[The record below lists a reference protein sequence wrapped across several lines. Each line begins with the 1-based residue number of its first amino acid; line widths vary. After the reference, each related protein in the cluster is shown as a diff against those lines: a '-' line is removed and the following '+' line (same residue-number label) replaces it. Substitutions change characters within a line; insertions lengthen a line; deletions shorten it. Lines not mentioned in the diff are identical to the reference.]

1 MAWLHSQGRV
11 EVRKRLRPSCAPF
24 GLAETSL
31 RCSIVRDLPAIR
43 RVPILRRVPK
53 EVAVPFCSSQ
63 KMHVSRRGA
72 LAWLVA
78 AAGAALL
85 GIADS
90 GGAGI
95 DVGRSSVGISI
106 LGSVQR
112 RSSRIAQRA
121 ADASSNGDSEW
132 AEHLFQRAVYLS
144 PSDPHVLSCAARQA
158 WEDQGRFDRAETWLV
173 QAMALDAQHPTVAL
187 EAARFMLAVSQDNG
201 PRAEAVLR
209 AALERRG
216 GALLLGANLQRE
228 HLSLAL
234 ADAVLAQR
242 GRERDAEP
250 LYRGVIAALGSAE
263 DPGAFGRGDAATRAK
278 LRAAARAGLAE
289 SAGLGPTPDGHAPEE
304 GPPEGLD
311 ERALRTKTAAL
322 LERAAAL
329 QRVGEHAA
337 EEVALLSRAVALAP
351 ASADAH
357 AALGFAQQRAGD
369 TSAAECSY
377 DVALHLSPTHAVR
390 LPRPSRCERAR
401 PRRSLI

>member
-1 MAWLHSQGRV
+1 
-11 EVRKRLRPSCAPF
+11 
-24 GLAETSL
+24 
-31 RCSIVRDLPAIR
+31 
-43 RVPILRRVPK
+43 
-53 EVAVPFCSSQ
+53 
-63 KMHVSRRGA
+63 MHVSRRGA

-78 AAGAALL
+78 AVGAALL

-121 ADASSNGDSEW
+121 ADASSNGDREW

-158 WEDQGRFDRAETWLV
+158 WEDQGQFDRAETWLA

-187 EAARFMLAVSQDNG
+187 EAARFMLAVSRDNG

-263 DPGAFGRGDAATRAK
+263 DPRAFGRGDAATRAK
-278 LRAAARAGLAE
+278 LRAAARAGLAQ
-289 SAGLGPTPDGHAPEE
+289 STAPGPTPDRHTPEE

-311 ERALRTKTAAL
+311 AAAL

-377 DVALHLSPTHAVR
+377 DAALHLSPTHAVR
-390 LPRPSRCERAR
+390 RPRPSRCERAR